1 MLPDAAE
8 EKVYYRYEGP
18 NSQRHLEESR
28 LNKASR
34 LNPVR
39 RGDRKTEV
47 KEENGTKGE
56 PGKNQPEAQRA
67 QPTWLGYIGDKRSWR
82 KAKLRKW
89 RGLG

>member
-67 QPTWLGYIGDKRSWR
+67 RSQHGWVT
-82 KAKLRKW
+82 
-89 RGLG
+89 